1 MAGSLPNLSFAPDRG
16 RNREP
21 RRRKLMNRYAY
32 RQGNYTKF
40 LKNLHTEQLAK
51 LALKNQNECELLE
64 DIRQFTLKRSAIEK
78 SYSEALL
85 KISSAYLN
93 KKQACIPEI
102 KMDGAEEKWNMW
114 SVWQTVLEEN
124 EKLARARLAAVEV
137 FQQQIADE
145 AKVLRNTKLNSSKR
159 CIEQLSV
166 VQKELQNSVQD
177 VDKTKKIY
185 FDEEHSAHDVRD
197 KARDIEEKLKKKK
210 GSFFQSIT
218 SLQKNSARVT
228 SRKEQLEEKSTGA
241 RNDYILSLAA
251 ANAHQNRYF
260 TIDLQTTM
268 STMENYVYER
278 VADYLALIGRT
289 ELLTCSATQ
298 NSFGKI
304 RDQAQQLTREYNLQC
319 CYLYYPVLK
328 QHIQYEY
335 EPCDNDPV
343 TKITADHESAMETLN
358 REGKRW
364 AGRVARESNVIR
376 ECARKLAVCAALR
389 EAGHRNDPNDQN
401 GPDLETKIDE
411 FRETIRRSE
420 IAKAKAEARLEC
432 LRIGGINVDEWIQEA
447 ETLSVQEMPRSA
459 SSLSMRTDASGQGE
473 NPSSDSFYD
482 SDNAEQDQ
490 PVSESSPAP
499 KQPEPPVDEFM
510 ADSDDDE
517 DFGVEQERQK
527 IEQMA
532 HGWDDPVNVD
542 WGTEEASSSGAAGGG
557 GGEAEMDL
565 PAPAPVPAV
574 ASTGQTFKCTALYSY
589 TAQNPDELTIV
600 ESEQLEVVGEGD
612 GDGWLRARNYRGE
625 EGFVPH
631 NYLDVERDTPV
642 DTHTPAQLSSQISF
656 SSVDYTVD
664 NEDQDPMQDSG
675 QSPDQISVISA
686 PRKVNNQLYCVAL
699 YDYDATAE
707 DELTFEEGQIIKL
720 ITKSP
725 HGVDDGWWE
734 GELMGKIGNFPSLV
748 VEECDEN
755 GEPLTDAEDESPPP
769 SAPPTF
775 AAPAPPPPMILHQ
788 ATPPEGE
795 SPNLD
800 NNAGPAIDRFEFE
813 MNTDQHEQYGAQFSA
828 PPPSQPPP
836 VVICEDPEAEEAATI
851 EEESRQQGAKAAVAA
866 AATASSSDSNQLNFA
881 QIIVT
886 AATPMHEDANKKF
899 VPDEDPAPGAAA
911 AAAGP
916 AESDE
921 QPDEI
926 VEKQEQEKQELSS
939 KKKSQDGPTVE
950 HPQQPPPPPPAP
962 QKASPPKPAKPAKP
976 PSPPKPEKPT
986 SLNRTPEKPATAP
999 KPTNVPAT
1007 KQMAGSLVK
1016 KPERTRTEPEQPIE
1030 QEAAPI
1036 EDPVDPFGAHFEAN
1050 FEANFAANFDDAF
1063 GGGGGGGSAG
1073 DDSASQPEIPKQVV
1087 GGRASIPEE
1096 LEPHQ
1101 LARLQNLKES
1111 NA

>member
-1 MAGSLPNLSFAPDRG
+1 MGKALHMAASLPNLPTPPERRG
-16 RNREP
+16 RRQ
-21 RRRKLMNRYAY
+21 KLMNRYYY

-102 KMDGAEEKWNMW
+102 KMDGADEKWNMW

-145 AKVLRNTKLNSSKR
+145 AKVLRSTKLNSSKR
-159 CIEQLSV
+159 CVENLAV

-241 RNDYILSLAA
+241 RNDYILGLAA

-268 STMENYVYER
+268 ATMENYVYER

-328 QHIQYEY
+328 QHIQYEF
-335 EPCDNDPV
+335 EACDNDPV
-343 TKITADHESAMETLN
+343 RKITADHESAADTLS

-376 ECARKLAVCAALR
+376 ECARKLAVCTALR
-389 EAGHRNDPNDQN
+389 EAGHRTDPNDQN

-411 FRETIRRSE
+411 FRENIRKSE

-499 KQPEPPVDEFM
+499 KQPEPPSDEFT

-517 DFGVEQERQK
+517 EFGVEQERQK
-527 IEQMA
+527 IEQIS
-532 HGWDDPVNVD
+532 HGWDDPTQVD
-542 WGTEEASSSGAAGGG
+542 WGAEEAAAAAASSKSSADATVAAVQQR
-557 GGEAEMDL
+557 E
-565 PAPAPVPAV
+565 PA
-574 ASTGQTFKCTALYSY
+574 SQTFKCTALYSY

-642 DTHTPAQLSSQISF
+642 DTHTPAQLSTQISF

-664 NEDQDPMQDSG
+664 NEDQDQMQDSG

-734 GELMGKIGNFPSLV
+734 GELVGKIGNFPSLV

-775 AAPAPPPPMILHQ
+775 AAPAPPPPMILQ
-788 ATPPEGE
+788 EATPPEGQ
-795 SPNLD
+795 SPNLT
-800 NNAGPAIDRFEFE
+800 NAGPAIDKFEFE
-813 MNTDQHEQYGAQFSA
+813 LNDDQHEQYGSQFSA

-836 VVICEDPEAEEAATI
+836 VVICEDPEAEEAATM
-851 EEESRQQGAKAAVAA
+851 EEESRQGATAAA
-866 AATASSSDSNQLNFA
+866 AATASGDSNQLNFA

-886 AATPMHEDANKKF
+886 AATPMHEEPDKKF
-899 VPDEDPAPGAAA
+899 PPPETDEEPA
-911 AAAGP
+911 
-916 AESDE
+916 
-921 QPDEI
+921 EI
-926 VEKQEQEKQELSS
+926 VEKQEQEKQEISS
-939 KKKSQDGPTVE
+939 KQKSQDVDLPSQE
-950 HPQQPPPPPPAP
+950 P
-962 QKASPPKPAKPAKP
+962 SSKPASTAPSKPAKP
-976 PSPPKPEKPT
+976 PSPPKPEKP
-986 SLNRTPEKPATAP
+986 ATAP
-999 KPTNVPAT
+999 KPTNVAAKTAT
-1007 KQMAGSLVK
+1007 AK
-1016 KPERTRTEPEQPIE
+1016 KPERVRPEPQPEPEP
-1030 QEAAPI
+1030 EAAPI
-1036 EDPVDPFGAHFEAN
+1036 EDPVAPFEAN
-1050 FEANFAANFDDAF
+1050 FEANFEAGFAANFDDAF
-1063 GGGGGGGSAG
+1063 GQS
-1073 DDSASQPEIPKQVV
+1073 SQPEIPKQVV

-1096 LEPHQ
+1096 LEPDQ

>member
-1 MAGSLPNLSFAPDRG
+1 MQPP
-16 RNREP
+16 P
-21 RRRKLMNRYAY
+21 RK
-32 RQGNYTKF
+32 GNYTKF
-40 LKNLHTEQLAK
+40 LKNLHSEQLAK
-51 LALKNQNECELLE
+51 LLLKNQNECELLE

-102 KMDGAEEKWNMW
+102 KMDGADEKWNMW

-145 AKVLRNTKLNSSKR
+145 AKVLRSSKLGTSKK
-159 CIEQLSV
+159 CVEHLGQ
-166 VQKELQNSVQD
+166 VQKELQLSVQD
-177 VDKTKKIY
+177 VDKTKKCY
-185 FDEEHSAHDVRD
+185 FDEEHCAHDVRD

-241 RNDYILSLAA
+241 RNDYILSLAS
-251 ANAHQNRYF
+251 ANAHQNHYF

-268 STMENYVYER
+268 ATMENYVYER

-335 EPCDNDPV
+335 EPCDNDQIR
-343 TKITADHESAMETLN
+343 KITADHDSAMETLN

-364 AGRVARESNVIR
+364 AGRVARENNVIR
-376 ECARKLAVCAALR
+376 ENARKLAVCTALR

-411 FRETIRRSE
+411 FRENIR
-420 IAKAKAEARLEC
+420 KAETSKCKAEARLEC
-432 LRIGGINVDEWIQEA
+432 LRIGGINVDDWIQEA
-447 ETLSVQEMPRSA
+447 ETLSVAEMPRSA

-490 PVSESSPAP
+490 PMSESSPAP
-499 KQPEPPVDEFM
+499 KQPEPPVDEFT
-510 ADSDDDE
+510 ADSDEDD
-517 DFGVEQERQK
+517 DFEVEQERQK
-527 IEQMA
+527 IEQIS
-532 HGWDDPVNVD
+532 HGWEDPTQMD
-542 WGTEEASSSGAAGGG
+542 WGNEDTAVAEAS
-557 GGEAEMDL
+557 MPPQQ
-565 PAPAPVPAV
+565 PA
-574 ASTGQTFKCTALYSY
+574 GQTFKCTALYSY

-642 DTHTPAQLSSQISF
+642 DTHTPAQLSTQISF

-686 PRKVNNQLYCVAL
+686 PRKAPQMYCVAL

-707 DELTFEEGQIIKL
+707 DELTFEEAMIIKL

-734 GELMGKIGNFPSLV
+734 GELDGKIGNFPSLV

-769 SAPPTF
+769 SAPPSF
-775 AAPAPPPPMILHQ
+775 AVPAPPMVLHQ

-795 SPNLD
+795 SPTAFDDHNGD
-800 NNAGPAIDRFEFE
+800 VAVDRFEFE
-813 MNTDQHEQYGAQFSA
+813 MNNDQHDKYGTQFSA

-836 VVICEDPEAEEAATI
+836 AA
-851 EEESRQQGAKAAVAA
+851 AAPAAPA
-866 AATASSSDSNQLNFA
+866 AATASNGGDPNSLNFA
-881 QIIVT
+881 SIIVT
-886 AATPMHEDANKKF
+886 AATPMHDDSEKKF
-899 VPDEDPAPGAAA
+899 FPPSDED
-911 AAAGP
+911 
-916 AESDE
+916 
-921 QPDEI
+921 QPPPEKPEI
-926 VEKQEQEKQELSS
+926 IEKQEQETQEVSASVKS
-939 KKKSQDGPTVE
+939 KVE
-950 HPQQPPPPPPAP
+950 
-962 QKASPPKPAKPAKP
+962 SPPKEKQTPPTKPPTPPKPAKP
-976 PSPPKPEKPT
+976 PSPPKPAKVASPPKEQEIPPPPAPAHSSSSSSSTSRGPSGILEEDEEEDEDEDT
-986 SLNRTPEKPATAP
+986 SLPPPPLE
-999 KPTNVPAT
+999 
-1007 KQMAGSLVK
+1007 
-1016 KPERTRTEPEQPIE
+1016 EP
-1030 QEAAPI
+1030 AAPF
-1036 EDPVDPFGAHFEAN
+1036 EANFDGGSAGGAFEAN
-1050 FEANFAANFDDAF
+1050 FEANFDANFDDAF
-1063 GGGGGGGSAG
+1063 GSA
-1073 DDSASQPEIPKQVV
+1073 QPEPEIPKQVV

>member
-1 MAGSLPNLSFAPDRG
+1 MQPP
-16 RNREP
+16 P
-21 RRRKLMNRYAY
+21 RK
-32 RQGNYTKF
+32 GNYTKF

-102 KMDGAEEKWNMW
+102 KMDGADEKWNMW

-145 AKVLRNTKLNSSKR
+145 AKVLRSTKLNSSKR
-159 CIEQLSV
+159 CIENLAV
-166 VQKELQNSVQD
+166 VQKELQNSVTD

-268 STMENYVYER
+268 ATMENYVYER

-328 QHIQYEY
+328 QHIQYEF
-335 EPCDNDPV
+335 EPCDNDQV
-343 TKITADHESAMETLN
+343 RKITADHESAADTLS

-376 ECARKLAVCAALR
+376 ECARKLAVCTALR
-389 EAGHRNDPNDQN
+389 EAGHRTDPNDQN
-401 GPDLETKIDE
+401 GPDLETKIEE
-411 FRETIRRSE
+411 FRENIRKSE

-447 ETLSVQEMPRSA
+447 ETLS
-459 SSLSMRTDASGQGE
+459 
-473 NPSSDSFYD
+473 
-482 SDNAEQDQ
+482 
-490 PVSESSPAP
+490 
-499 KQPEPPVDEFM
+499 
-510 ADSDDDE
+510 
-517 DFGVEQERQK
+517 FGVEQERQK
-527 IEQMA
+527 IEQIS
-532 HGWDDPVNVD
+532 HGWDDPIQVD
-542 WGTEEASSSGAAGGG
+542 WGAEEAATAAASSQ
-557 GGEAEMDL
+557 
-565 PAPAPVPAV
+565 V
-574 ASTGQTFKCTALYSY
+574 ASQESSTAAAQPREPAGQTFKCTALYSY

-775 AAPAPPPPMILHQ
+775 AAPAPPPPMILHE
-788 ATPPEGE
+788 ATPPEGQ
-795 SPNLD
+795 SPNLT
-800 NNAGPAIDRFEFE
+800 NEGPAIDKFEFE
-813 MNTDQHEQYGAQFSA
+813 MNNVQHEQYGTQFSA

-836 VVICEDPEAEEAATI
+836 
-851 EEESRQQGAKAAVAA
+851 G
-866 AATASSSDSNQLNFA
+866 
-881 QIIVT
+881 
-886 AATPMHEDANKKF
+886 M
-899 VPDEDPAPGAAA
+899 
-911 AAAGP
+911 
-916 AESDE
+916 
-921 QPDEI
+921 
-926 VEKQEQEKQELSS
+926 
-939 KKKSQDGPTVE
+939 
-950 HPQQPPPPPPAP
+950 
-962 QKASPPKPAKPAKP
+962 
-976 PSPPKPEKPT
+976 
-986 SLNRTPEKPATAP
+986 
-999 KPTNVPAT
+999 
-1007 KQMAGSLVK
+1007 
-1016 KPERTRTEPEQPIE
+1016 
-1030 QEAAPI
+1030 
-1036 EDPVDPFGAHFEAN
+1036 
-1050 FEANFAANFDDAF
+1050 
-1063 GGGGGGGSAG
+1063 
-1073 DDSASQPEIPKQVV
+1073 
-1087 GGRASIPEE
+1087 
-1096 LEPHQ
+1096 
-1101 LARLQNLKES
+1101 
-1111 NA
+1111 

>member
-1 MAGSLPNLSFAPDRG
+1 MQPP
-16 RNREP
+16 P
-21 RRRKLMNRYAY
+21 RK
-32 RQGNYTKF
+32 GNYTKF
-40 LKNLHTEQLAK
+40 LKNLHSEQLAK

-145 AKVLRNTKLNSSKR
+145 AKLLRSGKLGSSKK
-159 CIEQLSV
+159 CIEHLGQ
-166 VQKELQNSVQD
+166 VQKELQLSVQD
-177 VDKTKKIY
+177 IDKTKKCY
-185 FDEEHSAHDVRD
+185 FDEEHCAHDVRD

-241 RNDYILSLAA
+241 RNDYILSLAS
-251 ANAHQNRYF
+251 ANAHQNHYF

-268 STMENYVYER
+268 ATMENYVYER

-328 QHIQYEY
+328 QHIQYEF
-335 EPCDNDPV
+335 EACDNDPV
-343 TKITADHESAMETLN
+343 RKITADHESAAETLT

-364 AGRVARESNVIR
+364 AGRVARENNVIR
-376 ECARKLAVCAALR
+376 ENARKLAVCTALR

-401 GPDLETKIDE
+401 GPDLETKIED
-411 FRETIRRSE
+411 FRENIRKAE
-420 IAKAKAEARLEC
+420 TAKCKAEARLEC
-432 LRIGGINVDEWIQEA
+432 LRCGGINVDDWLQEA

-490 PVSESSPAP
+490 PLSESSPAS
-499 KQPEPPVDEFM
+499 KQPEPPTDEFVES
-510 ADSDDDE
+510 DEDDDFE
-517 DFGVEQERQK
+517 VEQERQK
-527 IEQMA
+527 IEQIS
-532 HGWDDPVNVD
+532 HGWDDPIQVD
-542 WGTEEASSSGAAGGG
+542 WGAEEAAAAAAASSAGATIQQ
-557 GGEAEMDL
+557 
-565 PAPAPVPAV
+565 PA
-574 ASTGQTFKCTALYSY
+574 GQTFKCTALYSY

-642 DTHTPAQLSSQISF
+642 DTHTPAQLSTQISF

-664 NEDQDPMQDSG
+664 NEDQDQMQDSG

-686 PRKVNNQLYCVAL
+686 PRKVHQMYCIAL

-707 DELTFEEGQIIKL
+707 DELTFEEGQIFKL

-734 GELMGKIGNFPSLV
+734 GELNGKIGNFPSLV
-748 VEECDEN
+748 VEECDEI

-769 SAPPTF
+769 SAPPSF
-775 AAPAPPPPMILHQ
+775 AAPAPPPMVLHE

-800 NNAGPAIDRFEFE
+800 KNNSVPEVDRFEFE
-813 MNTDQHEQYGAQFSA
+813 LNNDQHDKYGSQFSA

-836 VVICEDPEAEEAATI
+836 VVICEDPEAEEM
-851 EEESRQQGAKAAVAA
+851 ESRAD
-866 AATASSSDSNQLNFA
+866 ATAAGASEDSNQLNFA
-881 QIIVT
+881 HIIVT
-886 AATPMHEDANKKF
+886 AATPMHDEPEKKF
-899 VPDEDPAPGAAA
+899 LPPSEEQEADQED
-911 AAAGP
+911 
-916 AESDE
+916 
-921 QPDEI
+921 QTTEI
-926 VEKQEQEKQELSS
+926 IEKQEQETQEVSAKEKS
-939 KKKSQDGPTVE
+939 KVE
-950 HPQQPPPPPPAP
+950 
-962 QKASPPKPAKPAKP
+962 SPPKEQPQKQQAPPTKPPTPPKPAKP
-976 PSPPKPEKPT
+976 PSPPKPA
-986 SLNRTPEKPATAP
+986 KPATPP
-999 KPTNVPAT
+999 KEKSKSPPPSV
-1007 KQMAGSLVK
+1007 QDSIEED
-1016 KPERTRTEPEQPIE
+1016 PEEENLPPPIE
-1030 QEAAPI
+1030 EPAAPF
-1036 EDPVDPFGAHFEAN
+1036 EATFEAN
-1050 FEANFAANFDDAF
+1050 FEANFAVNFEDAF
-1063 GGGGGGGSAG
+1063 GNN
-1073 DDSASQPEIPKQVV
+1073 QTEIPKQVV

>member
-1 MAGSLPNLSFAPDRG
+1 MQPP
-16 RNREP
+16 P
-21 RRRKLMNRYAY
+21 RK
-32 RQGNYTKF
+32 GNYTKF

-102 KMDGAEEKWNMW
+102 KMDGADEKWNMW

-145 AKVLRNTKLNSSKR
+145 AKVLRSTKLNSSKR
-159 CIEQLSV
+159 CIENLGV
-166 VQKELQNSVQD
+166 VQKELQNSVTD

-268 STMENYVYER
+268 ATMENYVYER

-328 QHIQYEY
+328 QHIQYEF

-343 TKITADHESAMETLN
+343 RKITADHESAAETLS

-376 ECARKLAVCAALR
+376 ECARKLAVCTALR

-401 GPDLETKIDE
+401 GPDLETKIEE
-411 FRETIRRSE
+411 FRENIRKSE

-499 KQPEPPVDEFM
+499 KQPEPPMDEFT
-510 ADSDDDE
+510 ADSDEDE
-517 DFGVEQERQK
+517 EFGVEQERQK
-527 IEQMA
+527 IEQIS
-532 HGWDDPVNVD
+532 HGWDDPTQVD
-542 WGTEEASSSGAAGGG
+542 WGAEEAAAAAAASSSAAA
-557 GGEAEMDL
+557 EA
-565 PAPAPVPAV
+565 AV
-574 ASTGQTFKCTALYSY
+574 AAAAAAASAQPREPAGQTFKCTALYSY

-664 NEDQDPMQDSG
+664 NEDQDQMQDSG

-775 AAPAPPPPMILHQ
+775 AAPAPPPPMILHE
-788 ATPPEGE
+788 ATPPEGQ
-795 SPNLD
+795 SPNLT
-800 NNAGPAIDRFEFE
+800 NAGPAIDKFEFE
-813 MNTDQHEQYGAQFSA
+813 LNNDQHEQYGTQFSA

-836 VVICEDPEAEEAATI
+836 VVICEDPEGEEAATM
-851 EEESRQQGAKAAVAA
+851 EEESRQGATATAPAAPAPP
-866 AATASSSDSNQLNFA
+866 ATASGDDSNQLNFA

-886 AATPMHEDANKKF
+886 AATPMHEEPDKKF
-899 VPDEDPAPGAAA
+899 P
-911 AAAGP
+911 P
-916 AESDE
+916 AEAPTTTATDDE
-921 QPDEI
+921 PSEI
-926 VEKQEQEKQELSS
+926 VEKQERETQEISS
-939 KKKSQDGPTVE
+939 KQKSQDAEVPKPPT
-950 HPQQPPPPPPAP
+950 PPSQQPTKPKTAPPP
-962 QKASPPKPAKPAKP
+962 KPAKP
-976 PSPPKPEKPT
+976 PSPPKPEKP
-986 SLNRTPEKPATAP
+986 ATAP
-999 KPTNVPAT
+999 KPTNVVAKT
-1007 KQMAGSLVK
+1007 VTAK
-1016 KPERTRTEPEQPIE
+1016 KPERVRQGATVPEPDPEPEPDHG
-1030 QEAAPI
+1030 EATPI
-1036 EDPVDPFGAHFEAN
+1036 EDPVAPFEAN
-1050 FEANFAANFDDAF
+1050 FEANFEAGFAANFDDAF
-1063 GGGGGGGSAG
+1063 GQS
-1073 DDSASQPEIPKQVV
+1073 SQPEVPKQVV

-1096 LEPHQ
+1096 LEPDQ

>member
-1 MAGSLPNLSFAPDRG
+1 MMATNLQL
-16 RNREP
+16 RETSIRKP
-21 RRRKLMNRYAY
+21 RRRRI
-32 RQGNYTKF
+32 RFRRTGNYTKF
-40 LKNLHTEQLAK
+40 LKNLHSEQLAK

-145 AKVLRNTKLNSSKR
+145 AKLLRSSKLGSSKK
-159 CIEQLSV
+159 CVEHLGQ
-166 VQKELQNSVQD
+166 VQKELQLSVQD
-177 VDKTKKIY
+177 VDKTKKCY
-185 FDEEHSAHDVRD
+185 FDEEHCAHDVRD

-241 RNDYILSLAA
+241 RNDYILSLAS
-251 ANAHQNRYF
+251 ANAHQNHYF

-268 STMENYVYER
+268 ATMENYVYER

-328 QHIQYEY
+328 QHIQYEF
-335 EPCDNDPV
+335 EPCDNDPIR
-343 TKITADHESAMETLN
+343 KITADHESAAETLN

-364 AGRVARESNVIR
+364 AGRVARENNVIR
-376 ECARKLAVCAALR
+376 ENARKLAVCTALR

-411 FRETIRRSE
+411 FRENIRKAE
-420 IAKAKAEARLEC
+420 TAKCKAEARLEC
-432 LRIGGINVDEWIQEA
+432 LRCGGISVDEWLQEA

-490 PVSESSPAP
+490 PISESSPAP
-499 KQPEPPVDEFM
+499 KQPEPPIDDFPVESDE
-510 ADSDDDE
+510 DE
-517 DFGVEQERQK
+517 DFEVEQERQK
-527 IEQMA
+527 IEQIS
-532 HGWDDPVNVD
+532 HGWDDPTQVD
-542 WGTEEASSSGAAGGG
+542 WGAEEAAA
-557 GGEAEMDL
+557 AAASAAAS
-565 PAPAPVPAV
+565 APAQQIM
-574 ASTGQTFKCTALYSY
+574 GQTFKCTALYSY
-589 TAQNPDELTIV
+589 TAQNPDELSIV

-642 DTHTPAQLSSQISF
+642 DTHTPAQLSTQISF

-664 NEDQDPMQDSG
+664 NEDQDQMHDSG

-686 PRKVNNQLYCVAL
+686 PRKVHQMYCIAL

-734 GELMGKIGNFPSLV
+734 GELNGKIGNFPSLV

-775 AAPAPPPPMILHQ
+775 AAPAPPPMVLQ
-788 ATPPEGE
+788 EATPPEGQ

-800 NNAGPAIDRFEFE
+800 NNSSVPAIDRFEFE
-813 MNTDQHEQYGAQFSA
+813 MDNNQHDKYDSQFSA

-836 VVICEDPEAEEAATI
+836 VVICEEPEAEEMEAGLNDT
-851 EEESRQQGAKAAVAA
+851 A
-866 AATASSSDSNQLNFA
+866 AATASENENQLNFA

-886 AATPMHEDANKKF
+886 AATPMHEEPDKKF
-899 VPDEDPAPGAAA
+899 PPPPDDLREEDEEADDNQ
-911 AAAGP
+911 
-916 AESDE
+916 AE
-921 QPDEI
+921 EI
-926 VEKQEQEKQELSS
+926 VEKQEQETQEVSAKEKS
-939 KKKSQDGPTVE
+939 KVE
-950 HPQQPPPPPPAP
+950 
-962 QKASPPKPAKPAKP
+962 SPPKEQPQPPKQVPPTKPPTLPKPVKP
-976 PSPPKPEKPT
+976 PSPPKPVKAESPPKEQQKVT
-986 SLNRTPEKPATAP
+986 SPPVNETLEEESDEESAP
-999 KPTNVPAT
+999 PP
-1007 KQMAGSLVK
+1007 L
-1016 KPERTRTEPEQPIE
+1016 EEP
-1030 QEAAPI
+1030 AAPF
-1036 EDPVDPFGAHFEAN
+1036 EATFEAN

-1063 GGGGGGGSAG
+1063 GNSPA
-1073 DDSASQPEIPKQVV
+1073 EIPKQVV

>member
-1 MAGSLPNLSFAPDRG
+1 MQPP
-16 RNREP
+16 P
-21 RRRKLMNRYAY
+21 RK
-32 RQGNYTKF
+32 GNYTKF

-102 KMDGAEEKWNMW
+102 KMDGADEKWNMW

-145 AKVLRNTKLNSSKR
+145 AKVLRSTKLNSSKR
-159 CIEQLSV
+159 CVEQLSV

-268 STMENYVYER
+268 ATMENYVYER

-343 TKITADHESAMETLN
+343 TKITADHDSAAETLS

-364 AGRVARESNVIR
+364 AGRVARESNLIR
-376 ECARKLAVCAALR
+376 ECARKLAVCTALR

-499 KQPEPPVDEFM
+499 KQPEPPVDEFV

-517 DFGVEQERQK
+517 AKSLPRSFSADFGVEQERQK
-527 IEQMA
+527 IEQIS

-542 WGTEEASSSGAAGGG
+542 WGAEEAAAAATTSSTGAV
-557 GGEAEMDL
+557 E
-565 PAPAPVPAV
+565 PV
-574 ASTGQTFKCTALYSY
+574 ASLAQQQQSASAAQTFKCTALYSY

-642 DTHTPAQLSSQISF
+642 DTHTGPAQLTSQISF

-664 NEDQDPMQDSG
+664 NEDQDHMQDSG

-686 PRKVNNQLYCVAL
+686 PRKLNNQLYCVAL

-775 AAPAPPPPMILHQ
+775 AAPAPPPPMILHE
-788 ATPPEGE
+788 ATPPEGQ
-795 SPNLD
+795 SPNLA
-800 NNAGPAIDRFEFE
+800 NSGPAIDRFEFE
-813 MNTDQHEQYGAQFSA
+813 LNNDQHEQYGSQFSG

-851 EEESRQQGAKAAVAA
+851 EEESQRQGAATAAA
-866 AATASSSDSNQLNFA
+866 AATASGDSNQLNFA

-899 VPDEDPAPGAAA
+899 DP
-911 AAAGP
+911 
-916 AESDE
+916 STE
-921 QPDEI
+921 QPAGREADSETEADI
-926 VEKQEQEKQELSS
+926 VEKQEQEQQERSS
-939 KKKSQDGPTVE
+939 KKKSQDAPEVDQSPVTS
-950 HPQQPPPPPPAP
+950 PPE
-962 QKASPPKPAKPAKP
+962 KASSPPKPPKAATPPKPAKP
-976 PSPPKPEKPT
+976 PSPPKPAPPKG
-986 SLNRTPEKPATAP
+986 TPEKPATAP
-999 KPTNVPAT
+999 KPTNVTVKVA
-1007 KQMAGSLVK
+1007 K
-1016 KPERTRTEPEQPIE
+1016 KPERIRNPEPEPE
-1030 QEAAPI
+1030 PELEPSAAVVPI
-1036 EDPVDPFGAHFEAN
+1036 EDPVAPFEATFEAN

-1063 GGGGGGGSAG
+1063 GG
-1073 DDSASQPEIPKQVV
+1073 SQPEVPKQVV

>member
-1 MAGSLPNLSFAPDRG
+1 MQPP
-16 RNREP
+16 P
-21 RRRKLMNRYAY
+21 RK
-32 RQGNYTKF
+32 GNYTKF

-85 KISSAYLN
+85 KISSAFLN

-102 KMDGAEEKWNMW
+102 KMDGADERWNMW

-145 AKVLRNTKLNSSKR
+145 AKLLRSSKLGTSKK
-159 CIEQLSV
+159 CVEHLAV
-166 VQKELQNSVQD
+166 VQKELQLSVQD
-177 VDKTKKIY
+177 VDKTKKCY
-185 FDEEHSAHDVRD
+185 FDEEHCAHDVRD

-241 RNDYILSLAA
+241 RNDYILSLAS
-251 ANAHQNRYF
+251 ANAHQNHYF

-268 STMENYVYER
+268 ATMENYVYER

-328 QHIQYEY
+328 QHIQYEF

-343 TKITADHESAMETLN
+343 RKITADHESATETLN

-376 ECARKLAVCAALR
+376 ENAKKLAICTALR

-401 GPDLETKIDE
+401 GPDLETKIEE
-411 FRETIRRSE
+411 FRENIR
-420 IAKAKAEARLEC
+420 KAETYKCKAEARLEC
-432 LRIGGINVDEWIQEA
+432 LRVGGINVDEWIQEA

-490 PVSESSPAP
+490 PMSESSPAP
-499 KQPEPPVDEFM
+499 KQPEPPADGFPI
-510 ADSDDDE
+510 DSDEDE
-517 DFGVEQERQK
+517 DFEVEQERQK
-527 IEQMA
+527 IEQIS
-532 HGWDDPVNVD
+532 HTWDDPINVD
-542 WGTEEASSSGAAGGG
+542 WGAGAEEAETAAAAAMPSSQIPAQQSGA
-557 GGEAEMDL
+557 
-565 PAPAPVPAV
+565 
-574 ASTGQTFKCTALYSY
+574 GQTFKCTALYSY

-642 DTHTPAQLSSQISF
+642 DTHTPAQLTSQISF

-664 NEDQDPMQDSG
+664 NEDQDQMQDSG

-686 PRKVNNQLYCVAL
+686 PRKIQQMYCVAL

-734 GELMGKIGNFPSLV
+734 GELGGKIGNFPSLV

-769 SAPPTF
+769 SAPPMF
-775 AAPAPPPPMILHQ
+775 AAPAPPPMVLHE
-788 ATPPEGE
+788 ATPPEGQSPDPE
-795 SPNLD
+795 SRNSV
-800 NNAGPAIDRFEFE
+800 PAVDRFELE
-813 MNTDQHEQYGAQFSA
+813 LNDDQYDKYGSQFSA

-836 VVICEDPEAEEAATI
+836 VVICEEP
-851 EEESRQQGAKAAVAA
+851 EEEEEEEEEEQEPPRTETAA
-866 AATASSSDSNQLNFA
+866 AIAKSEQDQLNLMSA

-886 AATPMHEDANKKF
+886 AATPMHEEPDKKF
-899 VPDEDPAPGAAA
+899 PPPPEDAQADEDS
-911 AAAGP
+911 
-916 AESDE
+916 AEE
-921 QPDEI
+921 QQTEI
-926 VEKQEQEKQELSS
+926 IEKQEQEKAEVSAKEKS
-939 KKKSQDGPTVE
+939 KVD
-950 HPQQPPPPPPAP
+950 
-962 QKASPPKPAKPAKP
+962 SPPKEQPKPPQPPVTKPPTPPKPAKP
-976 PSPPKPEKPT
+976 PSPPKPAKPT
-986 SLNRTPEKPATAP
+986 VIAKVKP
-999 KPTNVPAT
+999 KPDPPAAA
-1007 KQMAGSLVK
+1007 K
-1016 KPERTRTEPEQPIE
+1016 EPEQPP
-1030 QEAAPI
+1030 AAPI
-1036 EDPVDPFGAHFEAN
+1036 EDPVAPFETTFEAN

-1063 GGGGGGGSAG
+1063 GS
-1073 DDSASQPEIPKQVV
+1073 SSSSNSQPEPEPEIPKQVV

>member
-1 MAGSLPNLSFAPDRG
+1 MGKALHMSGSLPNLPAPPERAG
-16 RNREP
+16 
-21 RRRKLMNRYAY
+21 RRRKLMNRYY
-32 RQGNYTKF
+32 QRQGNYTKF

-102 KMDGAEEKWNMW
+102 KMDGADEKWNMW

-145 AKVLRNTKLNSSKR
+145 AKVLRSTKLNSSKR
-159 CIEQLSV
+159 CIENLAV
-166 VQKELQNSVQD
+166 VQKELQNSVTD

-268 STMENYVYER
+268 ATMENYVYER

-328 QHIQYEY
+328 QHIQYEF
-335 EPCDNDPV
+335 EPCDNDQV
-343 TKITADHESAMETLN
+343 RKITADHESAADTLS

-376 ECARKLAVCAALR
+376 ECARKLAVCTALR
-389 EAGHRNDPNDQN
+389 EAGHRTDPNDQN
-401 GPDLETKIDE
+401 GPDLETKIEE
-411 FRETIRRSE
+411 FRENIRKSE

-499 KQPEPPVDEFM
+499 KQPEPASDEFT

-517 DFGVEQERQK
+517 EFGVEQERQK
-527 IEQMA
+527 IEQIS
-532 HGWDDPVNVD
+532 HGWDDPIQVD
-542 WGTEEASSSGAAGGG
+542 WGAEEAATAAASSQ
-557 GGEAEMDL
+557 
-565 PAPAPVPAV
+565 V
-574 ASTGQTFKCTALYSY
+574 ASQESSTAAAQPREPAGQTFKCTALYSY

-775 AAPAPPPPMILHQ
+775 AAPAPPPPMILHE
-788 ATPPEGE
+788 ATPPEGQ
-795 SPNLD
+795 SPNLT
-800 NNAGPAIDRFEFE
+800 NEGPAIDKFEFE
-813 MNTDQHEQYGAQFSA
+813 MNNVQHEQYGTQFSA

-836 VVICEDPEAEEAATI
+836 VVICEDPEAEEAATM
-851 EEESRQQGAKAAVAA
+851 EEESRQGATASVAA
-866 AATASSSDSNQLNFA
+866 AAAPAAAPAATASAGDSNQLNFA

-886 AATPMHEDANKKF
+886 AATPMHDEPDKKF
-899 VPDEDPAPGAAA
+899 LPTEEAPTADD
-911 AAAGP
+911 
-916 AESDE
+916 AES
-921 QPDEI
+921 EI
-926 VEKQEQEKQELSS
+926 VEKQEQEKQEISG
-939 KKKSQDGPTVE
+939 KQKSHEPEAPEKPPT
-950 HPQQPPPPPPAP
+950 PPTAQEPAAKPKSAPP
-962 QKASPPKPAKPAKP
+962 KPAKP
-976 PSPPKPEKPT
+976 PSPPKPEKP
-986 SLNRTPEKPATAP
+986 ATAP
-999 KPTNVPAT
+999 KPTNV
-1007 KQMAGSLVK
+1007 AGKSPSAK
-1016 KPERTRTEPEQPIE
+1016 KPERVRPSAVPEPEPEQE
-1030 QEAAPI
+1030 AAAAPI
-1036 EDPVDPFGAHFEAN
+1036 EDPVAPFGDPGAPFETNFEAN
-1050 FEANFAANFDDAF
+1050 FEAGFAANFDDAF
-1063 GGGGGGGSAG
+1063 GQS
-1073 DDSASQPEIPKQVV
+1073 SSPPEVPKQVV